1 MYGFFNLKDGK
12 QYIGLSINLYKRTT
26 DHIKGFNSNYNL
38 KYSIKNCGLDNFHLF
53 IYYYH
58 EDPAVQLSAMEAEVI
73 RSFPFAE
80 LYNIKKGCN
89 PKLGYKHTAD
99 AIAKMKL
106 RLVDRS
112 NHPMYREK
120 HTLEALQSI
129 NKPGE

>member
-1 MYGFFNLKDGK
+1 MMFLLFAFCFFFNP
-12 QYIGLSINLYKRTT
+12 RT
-26 DHIKGFNSNYNL
+26 
-38 KYSIKNCGLDNFHLF
+38 LF
-53 IYYYH
+53 PFR
-58 EDPAVQLSAMEAEVI
+58 EEVPG
-73 RSFPFAE
+73 SFPFAE